1 MDTEC
6 GGRGTGRVSPHL
18 GWLPTSAPAR
28 PKSGNLAISSS
39 RGVLARVGGGG
50 RPEGKI
56 LTLLDVMSGGGER
69 GHRAQFGRLSVPSR
83 AGGETR
89 ALRRA
94 SPRRPQGGPC
104 ADLLAGARNF
114 APGSRDE
121 PNNKHI
127 ASAAPVRQP
136 IPGQPTRNPFPP
148 NRPPALARQS
158 PPRLRSST
166 LARRHSQWDP
176 ARVPTS
182 PRSSRMT

>member
-1 MDTEC
+1 MVE
-6 GGRGTGRVSPHL
+6 
-18 GWLPTSAPAR
+18 
-28 PKSGNLAISSS
+28 
-39 RGVLARVGGGG
+39 ARVGSRPTWGGSRRVLPLVQKAATSQSRRLEGCWRGWGG
-50 RPEGKI
+50 RPEGKM
-56 LTLLDVMSGGGER
+56 LTLFDVMSGGGER